1 MPGPIAVTLLSVHWY
16 GKAWPPPLSS
26 QLMMA
31 LPAPLLLLAAAL
43 AVAMASRSSSL
54 GGAPI
59 GAVGHSA
66 LQRADRQGGA
76 VQCALSYSYLARG
89 PDLARIYIG
98 PIAET

>member
-1 MPGPIAVTLLSVHWY
+1 MPGPMAVTLLSVHWY

-66 LQRADRQGGA
+66 LQRADRQG
-76 VQCALSYSYLARG
+76 VQYNVLSATR
-89 PDLARIYIG
+89 
-98 PIAET
+98 TFT